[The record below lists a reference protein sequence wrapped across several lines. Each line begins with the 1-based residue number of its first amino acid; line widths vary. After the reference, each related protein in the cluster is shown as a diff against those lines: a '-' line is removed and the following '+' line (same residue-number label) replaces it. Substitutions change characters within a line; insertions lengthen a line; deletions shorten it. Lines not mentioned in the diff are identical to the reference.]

1 MHQKQTQQPFWLPFV
16 AILAVWVLL
25 AACAPA
31 GTAPDTVPPPTP
43 PPAGDPQAVPVVE
56 DEIVLRMAWWGG
68 LERNEIYNAI
78 ADLYEQQNPHIEILR
93 EYAGWG
99 DYWTRTATQAAGGN
113 LPCITASVIDTL
125 TEYAQRGAYA
135 PLDPFVEAGNIDLSG
150 WDPTVLEGTR
160 VDGNLYMIPTGVTV
174 NAIVVNEDLIRRVG
188 MEPPP
193 FELTYDEYAAYVRE
207 LQANLPDDVW
217 ATTNAAGYSE
227 HFQSWVLQNGYQI
240 ANENATDV
248 GFPPE
253 VMIEF
258 FEYWYDLYNDGV
270 VLPIEI
276 SSQPLG
282 DPWADSF
289 LATGRVAMQWTNS
302 NQLKIYQL
310 YTDDNLVL
318 VRNPM
323 MPDGE
328 NEAGEYLR
336 ASALSIAANCE
347 HPEEAARFINWFVN
361 DVEAATIFN
370 MELGAVG
377 PEHVQE
383 ALRETINPKD
393 VLVLDHFNAVLQD
406 IPEKVPDPRGTAAVL
421 AAHRRANEAIAY
433 GTPIEQAVEVFF
445 NEAQEAYSANR

>member
-1 MHQKQTQQPFWLPFV
+1 MNKKQPQQRFWF
-16 AILAVWVLL
+16 LL
-25 AACAPA
+25 VTIFTAWALIIGCAPTGA
-31 GTAPDTVPPPTP
+31 PPATAPQ
-43 PPAGDPQAVPVVE
+43 AGDPQTARPSE
-56 DEIVLRMAWWGG
+56 DQITLRMAWWGG

-78 ADLYEQQNPHIEILR
+78 ADLYEEQNPNVEILR
-93 EYAGWG
+93 EYAGWS

-113 LPCITASVIDTL
+113 LPCVTASVIDTL

-135 PLDPFVEAGNIDLSG
+135 SLDPFVEAGIIDLSN
-150 WDPTVLEGTR
+150 WDQTVLEGTR
-160 VDGNLYMIPTGVTV
+160 IDGSLYMIPTGVTI
-174 NAIVVNEDLIRRVG
+174 NAVVVNEDLIRRAG

-193 FELTYDEYAAYVRE
+193 FEITFDEFASYTRE

-217 ATTNAAGYSE
+217 ATTNGAGYSE
-227 HFQSWVLQNGYQI
+227 HFQSWVLQKGYQI
-240 ANENATDV
+240 ATEDASDV

-282 DPWADSF
+282 DAWADSF
-289 LATGRVAMQWTNS
+289 LATGRVAMQFTNS

-318 VRNPM
+318 MRNPM
-323 MPDGE
+323 MADGE
-328 NEAGEYLR
+328 NEAGEYMR

-347 HPEEAARFINWFVN
+347 TPEEAARFINWFVN

-383 ALRETINPKD
+383 ALRATIDPKD

-406 IPEKVPDPRGTAAVL
+406 IPEKMPDPMGTAAVL
-421 AAHRRANEAIAY
+421 AAQRRANEAISY

-445 NEAQEAYSANR
+445 NEAREAYGSN